1 MVFNLKCMLVHL
13 VLHFYK
19 INKTDRN
26 EGLDHFQPK
35 RDADRIADDGV
46 GGANPRNRSNTA
58 KVNHHPTVKPT
69 DLMRYL
75 CRLVTPP
82 DGIVLDP
89 FTGSGST
96 GKAAIAERLRFVG
109 FEQSAE
115 YVAIAQARIGYAE
128 QHHEG

>member
-1 MVFNLKCMLVHL
+1 MEVGHDASR
-13 VLHFYK
+13 H
-19 INKTDRN
+19 R
-26 EGLDHFQPK
+26 GL
-35 RDADRIADDGV
+35 RRIGFHWPLS
-46 GGANPRNRSNTA
+46 GAPSG
-58 KVNHHPTVKPT
+58 
-69 DLMRYL
+69 
-75 CRLVTPP
+75 
-82 DGIVLDP
+82 GIVLDP